1 VVLEGVFEKVSA
13 EILIYAVV
21 AAGLV
26 VWLRNILGTR
36 HGEERERENPFV
48 NAGKPSNDDN
58 KKSADSADR
67 NAGATDAAGMSIGGL
82 VGGAL
87 DITNIKDGLD
97 KSMSIANGRAEQGL
111 VEISKID
118 RNFQLKPFLRGA
130 QDAFAFVVE
139 AFADRDRDMLKMLLA
154 PSVYK
159 AFDAVLKEREKE
171 GVTASVEIH
180 SIRRSEV
187 MEAKIV
193 KNMAYITVRFTADET
208 SILRDKEGEVTF
220 GDPDRVTETI
230 DIWTLGRKIKSNDPT
245 WLLYETREDADDEVS
260 GSTVPETEKS

>member
-1 VVLEGVFEKVSA
+1 
-13 EILIYAVV
+13 
-21 AAGLV
+21 
-26 VWLRNILGTR
+26 LGTR

-48 NAGKPSNDDN
+48 NARKPSNDDSN
-58 KKSADSADR
+58 EGASKAASKERADVSAADSMGAAK
-67 NAGATDAAGMSIGGL
+67 AGI
-82 VGGAL
+82 VGGTA

-118 RNFQLKPFLRGA
+118 RNFQLKPFLNGA

-159 AFDAVLKEREKE
+159 AFDGVLKDREKE
-171 GVTASVEIH
+171 GVSASVEIH
-180 SIRRSEV
+180 AIRRSEIL
-187 MEAKIV
+187 EAKIV

-208 SILRDKEGEVTF
+208 SILRDKDGAVTF

-245 WLLYETREDADDEVS
+245 WLLYETREDAADEVS